1 MPVWSVLIATAL
13 LAAYALKFAVLGA
26 NDKLMPLHKFPLLAQ
41 AASGIGLLIVLLAGV
56 NFVSVAVQCGLDAC
70 HTYEYRLLR

>member
-1 MPVWSVLIATAL
+1 
-13 LAAYALKFAVLGA
+13 
-26 NDKLMPLHKFPLLAQ
+26 MPLHKFPLLAQ
-41 AASGIGLLIVLLAGV
+41 AANGIGLLIVLLAAV